1 MTCCLLLRMAM
12 PKISE
17 IEDTPNPNAVKFVL
31 KDRLTWGTARSFD
44 SAQAAVDDP
53 LAVQLF
59 AIPHV
64 VNVYYMD
71 KWITVTQDGEADWP
85 ELVRKVAEPIRAAA
99 AVEMPAE
106 QTVESI
112 VDDDPRLAAIR
123 KLLDEQVRPA
133 LVGDGG
139 DLQIVGL
146 DDNLLRIRYF
156 GACGSCPS
164 SLAGT
169 LSAIT
174 NLARTIEPDIEVVV
188 A

>member
-1 MTCCLLLRMAM
+1 M
-12 PKISE
+12 PKIAD

-44 SAQAAVDDP
+44 SVESAASDP
-53 LAVQLF
+53 LASQLF

-85 ELVRKVAEPIRAAA
+85 VLLRKIAMPIREAEAAQKPA
-99 AVEMPAE
+99 SEAVANF
-106 QTVESI
+106 
-112 VDDDPRLAAIR
+112 DDDEPRLAAIR

-133 LVGDGG
+133 LVADGG

-146 DDNLLRIRYF
+146 DGDVLTIRYF

-169 LSAIT
+169 LSAIG
-174 NLARTIEPDIEVVV
+174 NLARTIDSDIEVEVV
-188 A
+188 

>member
-1 MTCCLLLRMAM
+1 M
-12 PKISE
+12 PKIAD

-31 KDRLTWGTARSFD
+31 KDRLTWGTACSFD
-44 SAQAAVDDP
+44 SAESAASDP
-53 LAVQLF
+53 LASQLF

-85 ELVRKVAEPIRAAA
+85 KLVREIAMPIREAETARKPA
-99 AVEMPAE
+99 SEAVA
-106 QTVESI
+106 SY
-112 VDDDPRLAAIR
+112 DDDEPRLAAIR
-123 KLLDEQVRPA
+123 ALLNEQVRPA
-133 LVGDGG
+133 LVSDGG

-146 DDNLLRIRYF
+146 DGNVLTIRYF

-169 LSAIT
+169 LSAIG
-174 NLARTIEPDIEVVV
+174 NLARTIEPDIEVEVE
-188 A
+188 

>member
-1 MTCCLLLRMAM
+1 M
-12 PKISE
+12 PKIAD

-31 KDRLTWGTARSFD
+31 KDRLTWGTAHSFD
-44 SAQAAVDDP
+44 SAQVATADP
-53 LAVQLF
+53 LASKLF

-85 ELVRKVAEPIRAAA
+85 ALVREIAIPIREAEAA
-99 AVEMPAE
+99 EKPASE
-106 QTVESI
+106 DTANF
-112 VDDDPRLAAIR
+112 DDDEPRLAAIR

-133 LVGDGG
+133 LVSDGG

-146 DDNLLRIRYF
+146 DGNLLKIRYF

-169 LSAIT
+169 LMAIG
-174 NLARTIEPDIEVVV
+174 NLARTIEPEIEVEVV
-188 A
+188 

>member
-1 MTCCLLLRMAM
+1 M
-12 PKISE
+12 PKIAD

-31 KDRLTWGTARSFD
+31 KDRLTWGTACSFD
-44 SAQAAVDDP
+44 SAESAAADP
-53 LAVQLF
+53 LAAKLF

-85 ELVRKVAEPIRAAA
+85 ILVREIAMPIREAEAAQKPSSE
-99 AVEMPAE
+99 AV
-106 QTVESI
+106 SNF
-112 VDDDPRLAAIR
+112 DDDEPRLAAIR

-133 LVGDGG
+133 LVSDGG

-146 DDNLLRIRYF
+146 DGNVLSIRYF

-169 LSAIT
+169 LSAIG
-174 NLARTIEPDIEVVV
+174 NLARTIEPDIEVEVV
-188 A
+188 

>member
-1 MTCCLLLRMAM
+1 M
-12 PKISE
+12 PKIAE

-31 KDRLTWGTARSFD
+31 KDRLTWGTACSFD
-44 SAQAAVDDP
+44 SPESGAADP
-53 LAVQLF
+53 LAAKLF

-85 ELVRKVAEPIRAAA
+85 ELVRKVAEPIRAAEA
-99 AVEMPAE
+99 AQKPE
-106 QTVESI
+106 QETTSSFD
-112 VDDDPRLAAIR
+112 DDDPKLAAIR

-133 LVGDGG
+133 LVSDGG

-146 DDNLLRIRYF
+146 DGNVLTIRYF

-169 LSAIT
+169 LSAIG
-174 NLARTIEPDIEVVV
+174 NLARTIEPDIEVV
-188 A
+188 AL

>member
-1 MTCCLLLRMAM
+1 M
-12 PKISE
+12 PRIAD

-31 KDRLTWGTARSFD
+31 KDRLTWGTACSFD
-44 SAQAAVDDP
+44 SAESAACDP
-53 LAVQLF
+53 LASSLF

-71 KWITVTQDGEADWP
+71 KWITVTQDGGADWP
-85 ELVRKVAEPIRAAA
+85 KLVREIAMPIREAEAAQKQESETA
-99 AVEMPAE
+99 ANF
-106 QTVESI
+106 
-112 VDDDPRLAAIR
+112 DDDEPRLAAIR

-133 LVGDGG
+133 LVSDGG

-146 DDNLLRIRYF
+146 EGNMLMIRYY

-169 LSAIT
+169 LSAIG
-174 NLARTIEPDIEVVV
+174 NLARTIEPDIEVVAV
-188 A
+188 

>member
-1 MTCCLLLRMAM
+1 M
-12 PKISE
+12 PRIAD

-31 KDRLTWGTARSFD
+31 KDRLTWGTACSYD
-44 SAQAAVDDP
+44 SAESAACDP
-53 LAVQLF
+53 LAANLF

-71 KWITVTQDGEADWP
+71 KWITVTQDGGADWP
-85 ELVRKVAEPIRAAA
+85 KLVREIAMPIREAE
-99 AVEMPAE
+99 AVQKPESE
-106 QTVESI
+106 TVTNF
-112 VDDDPRLAAIR
+112 DDDEPRLAAIR

-133 LVGDGG
+133 LVSDGG

-146 DDNLLRIRYF
+146 EGNMLMIRYY

-169 LSAIT
+169 LSAIG
-174 NLARTIEPDIEVVV
+174 NLARTIEPDIEVVAV
-188 A
+188 

>member
-1 MTCCLLLRMAM
+1 M
-12 PKISE
+12 PKIAE

-31 KDRLTWGTARSFD
+31 KDRLTWGTACSFD
-44 SAQAAVDDP
+44 SAESAAADP
-53 LAVQLF
+53 LAAQLF

-85 ELVRKVAEPIRAAA
+85 ELVRIVAEPIRAAEA
-99 AVEMPAE
+99 AQKPAQPDPAE
-106 QTVESI
+106 NFS
-112 VDDDPRLAAIR
+112 DDDPVLAAIR

-133 LVGDGG
+133 LVSDGG
-139 DLQIVGL
+139 DLQIVGMEENVL
-146 DDNLLRIRYF
+146 TIRYF

-169 LSAIT
+169 LSAIR
-174 NLARTIEPDIEVVV
+174 NLARTIQPEIEVV
-188 A
+188 AL